1 MSYIRIEIFD
11 SNSNKKKVMMLEP
24 FNVKNKIEQNINEHT
39 YNNAINFLTKEIDKN
54 QHKPFLTLYK

>member
-1 MSYIRIEIFD
+1 MSYIKIEIFD
-11 SNSNKKKVMMLEP
+11 SNTNKKKIMILEP
-24 FNVKNKIEQNINEHT
+24 FNVKNKIEQNITEHT

>member
-1 MSYIRIEIFD
+1 MSYIKIEIFD
-11 SNSNKKKVMMLEP
+11 SNSNITKVMMLEP
-24 FNVKNKIEQNINEHT
+24 FNVKNKIEQNITEHT